1 MSQSNFE
8 NLGQAEPML
17 GFDTPVVAEVNEFA
31 LLPEGKY
38 PFKIVDVEKGY
49 TDNPDSKIPVNT
61 PRAIITLECDGGEVG
76 KNKVRLYLFWTQNM
90 MWKVAEVFI
99 SVGLT
104 KPKETFVPNPDL
116 LLGTSGVVELL
127 QESYTKDGQER
138 TRNTIKRCLPPAND
152 FGDF

>member
-31 LLPEGKY
+31 LLPEGEY

-49 TDNPDSKIPVNT
+49 TDNPGGKIPVNT
-61 PRAIITLECDGGEVG
+61 PRAILTLECDGGEVG
-76 KNKVRLYLFWTQNM
+76 KNKVRHYLFWTQNM

-116 LLGTSGVVELL
+116 LLGASGMVELL
-127 QESYTKDGQER
+127 QESYTKEGQER
-138 TRNTIKRCLPPAND
+138 TRNTIKRCLPPANN
-152 FGDF
+152 FGGF

>member
-1 MSQSNFE
+1 
-8 NLGQAEPML
+8 ML
-17 GFDTPVVAEVNEFA
+17 GFDTPVVAEVNEFS
-31 LLPEGKY
+31 LLPEGNY

-90 MWKVAEVFI
+90 MCKFSEVFI

-104 KPKETFVPNPDL
+104 KPTETFVPNPDL

-138 TRNTIKRCLPPAND
+138 TRNTIKRCLPPVND
-152 FGDF
+152 FGGF